1 MVDRGWRLVA
11 IVWPCCL
18 NVDALT
24 DKEVGQGKVAQMLHG
39 RPMALSILTILL
51 IYMIR

>member
-1 MVDRGWRLVA
+1 METRGYCVA
-11 IVWPCCL
+11 L
-18 NVDALT
+18 LFNVDALT
-24 DKEVGQGKVAQMLHG
+24 DEEVGQGKVAQMLHG